1 MNKTEYLREWVKN
14 NPDKVALNRAI
25 AKLKFYLKPEDER
38 KKYFRD
44 RNARKSPE
52 QKERWVKWF
61 RQWQWKKRGIKN
73 LTNEIYEQKLKEQD
87 NKCGICKE
95 ELKQGKRSIAADHD
109 HKTGRFRGIL
119 CNGCNLAYGRYEKFK
134 KEFNNYDSSI

>member
-44 RNARKSPE
+44 RYARKSPE
-52 QKERWVKWF
+52 QKKRWVLYHKE
-61 RQWQWKKRGIKN
+61 WQWRKYGIKD
-73 LTNEIYEQKLKEQD
+73 LTIKIFEQTLKKQN
-87 NKCGICKE
+87 NKCKICKE
-95 ELKQGKRSIAADHD
+95 ELKIGKNGANADHD
-109 HKTGRFRGIL
+109 HNTGRFRGIL

-134 KEFNNYDSSI
+134 KGFKDYDSSL